1 LLPAEGEPLRG
12 QQLMDGSYKHLI
24 AIKNACLV
32 AMEMKHNITVPESR
46 EEEQLSL
53 ELR

>member
-1 LLPAEGEPLRG
+1 
-12 QQLMDGSYKHLI
+12 MDGSYKHLI